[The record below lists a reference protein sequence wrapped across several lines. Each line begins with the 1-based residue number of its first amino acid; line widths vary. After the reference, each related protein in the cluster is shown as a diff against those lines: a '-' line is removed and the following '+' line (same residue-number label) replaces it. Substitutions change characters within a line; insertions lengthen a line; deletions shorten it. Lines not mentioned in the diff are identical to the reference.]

1 MKNYLDGITITSKFS
16 PKYDGIIRDFAN
28 KVIWL
33 QHHRNYIV
41 SLGFLYSDGSLRGGT
56 IITHNNG
63 LIKQPA
69 EILAECIR
77 IFDEMANDDPT
88 ATLSRIAV
96 NGGNGADRPNIPIY
110 YMYIQP

>member
-1 MKNYLDGITITSKFS
+1 MKNFLDGITIASKFS
-16 PKYDGIIRDFAN
+16 PKYNETIRDFAN

-33 QHHRNYIV
+33 QHHRNYV
-41 SLGFLYSDGSLRGGT
+41 VNLGFIYNNGDLGGGT

-63 LIKQPA
+63 VNKKPA
-69 EILAECIR
+69 EILADCIK
-77 IFDEMANDDPT
+77 IFDRKMEF

-110 YMYIQP
+110 HIDVQH